1 VFLDASYILNRKTI
15 RSHVVNEVENKLAT
29 LLEGLKFLSLILDH
43 LDTIGFVVDEILHL
57 LVCIIHR
64 VLDEILVLSYDTF
77 KAVSPS
83 RNHGL
88 D

>member
-64 VLDEILVLSYDTF
+64 VLDEILVLSYDAF
-77 KAVSPS
+77 KVVSPS
-83 RNHGL
+83 RNYGL